1 MGLGHSDGVVMA
13 KVINKDIIEKIATY
27 AGKGYSR
34 AETARELHLDRKTV
48 GKYWAKEE
56 KPEVKKEEEEPKAKL
71 PIEQE
76 FELLTKKKEADL
88 ELEDMGIEAEDTQG
102 ETAKLQN
109 RREVIQDQI
118 KLLRKKLGET
128 ESIADVDKV
137 RELAA
142 KVKDDVTALLA
153 EDGPLRKQRQEQKV
167 KKEESL
173 MQARLDELAWVFPC
187 RRDKARQIIDKL
199 ISSDVHGDVDST
211 GALNR
216 VGLLLMMAE
225 DLEWKDNTSDLKPLV
240 TECANLL
247 RGNWEEKE
255 RIMEV
260 AYRRKKRIL
269 IPSDEDMEGE
279 YLHLLDLLTTEGYE
293 RSVEMVFKFNTAL
306 SRLAEERFVDIEELL
321 SKEALLPERV
331 IG

>member
-1 MGLGHSDGVVMA
+1 MS
-13 KVINKDIIEKIATY
+13 KVINKDIIEKIAAY
-27 AGKGYSR
+27 AEKGYSR

-48 GKYWAKEE
+48 GKYWPKEE

-109 RREVIQDQI
+109 RREVIQGQI

-142 KVKDDVTALLA
+142 KVKNDVTALLA
-153 EDGPLRKQRQEQKV
+153 EDEPLRKQRQEQKV

-173 MQARLDELAWVFPC
+173 MQARLNELAWVFPC
-187 RRDKARQIIDKL
+187 RRDKARQIINKL
-199 ISSDVHGDVDST
+199 ISNDVRGDVDRT
-211 GALNR
+211 GALCR

-247 RGNWEEKE
+247 RGNWEEVE
-255 RIMEV
+255 RIMDV
-260 AYRRKKRIL
+260 VYRRKKRIL
-269 IPSDEDMEGE
+269 IPSDEDMEGK
-279 YLHLLDLLTTEGYE
+279 YLHMLDLLTTEGYE
-293 RSVEMVFKFNTAL
+293 RAVEMVFKFNAAL
-306 SRLAEERFVDIEELL
+306 SRLADERFIDIEELL
-321 SKEALLPERV
+321 SKEASELV

>member
-1 MGLGHSDGVVMA
+1 
-13 KVINKDIIEKIATY
+13 
-27 AGKGYSR
+27 
-34 AETARELHLDRKTV
+34 
-48 GKYWAKEE
+48 
-56 KPEVKKEEEEPKAKL
+56 
-71 PIEQE
+71 
-76 FELLTKKKEADL
+76 
-88 ELEDMGIEAEDTQG
+88 
-102 ETAKLQN
+102 
-109 RREVIQDQI
+109 
-118 KLLRKKLGET
+118 
-128 ESIADVDKV
+128 VDKV

-142 KVKDDVTALLA
+142 KVKNDVTALLA
-153 EDGPLRKQRQEQKV
+153 ENEPLRKQRQEQKV

-173 MQARLDELAWVFPC
+173 MQARLNELAWVFPC
-187 RRDKARQIIDKL
+187 RRDKARQIINKL
-199 ISSDVHGDVDST
+199 LSNDARGDVDST
-211 GALNR
+211 GALHR

-247 RGNWEEKE
+247 RGNWEEKQ

-269 IPSDEDMEGE
+269 IPSDEDMEGK
-279 YLHLLDLLTTEGYE
+279 YLHMLDLLTTEVYE
-293 RSVEMVFKFNTAL
+293 HSVEMVLKFNAAL